1 MNKHEQQI
9 DGISY
14 GPVVRE
20 RPDRYG
26 SVPGLDDEEL
36 ADPEELERWVT
47 HQQWGP
53 ILSLPE
59 RYPRSTIRPQRNESG
74 KWDWGA
80 FETVDFERMYG
91 TFDRFF
97 YKANKLREE
106 LESQLIM
113 LSIIIDRV
121 PGCSKYII
129 LRYLNMGVIDLDHI
143 ENPDMHAIAR
153 RHLRCRKLRRQ
164 IQRLR
169 QLSRVG
175 WCDPEED

>member
-1 MNKHEQQI
+1 MNENEQLV
-9 DGISY
+9 DGVRY

-36 ADPEELERWVT
+36 ADPEELDRWAM

-53 ILSLPE
+53 IMDLPV
-59 RYPRSTIRPQRNESG
+59 RRRHRWIRP
-74 KWDWGA
+74 DVDDGA
-80 FETVDFERMYG
+80 FASVDFARLYG
-91 TFDRFF
+91 TFDKFR
-97 YKANKLREE
+97 YKADKLREE

-164 IQRLR
+164 IHRLR
-169 QLSRVG
+169 QLSREG

>member
-1 MNKHEQQI
+1 
-9 DGISY
+9 
-14 GPVVRE
+14 
-20 RPDRYG
+20 
-26 SVPGLDDEEL
+26 
-36 ADPEELERWVT
+36 
-47 HQQWGP
+47 
-53 ILSLPE
+53 
-59 RYPRSTIRPQRNESG
+59 
-74 KWDWGA
+74 
-80 FETVDFERMYG
+80 MYG

-121 PGCSKYII
+121 PGRSKYII